1 LERTFKSASLK
12 HVALRSGIQAALIR
26 PVATSVTATLLLAV
40 TLPRSLLGGR
50 LAPLSDEGLDYAKP
64 LVEAG
69 NGVTLTNYE
78 GMMHGFFVAGGMLDA
93 ARRAVAQSAALGEAF
108 AAV

>member
-1 LERTFKSASLK
+1 MHPNPFFQ
-12 HVALRSGIQAALIR
+12 QA
-26 PVATSVTATLLLAV
+26 
-40 TLPRSLLGGR
+40 
-50 LAPLSDEGLDYAKP
+50 YAITP

-78 GMMHGFFVAGGMLDA
+78 GMMHGLLDA

>member
-1 LERTFKSASLK
+1 M
-12 HVALRSGIQAALIR
+12 RS
-26 PVATSVTATLLLAV
+26 
-40 TLPRSLLGGR
+40 
-50 LAPLSDEGLDYAKP
+50 P

-69 NGVTLTNYE
+69 NGVTLTNYQ

-108 AAV
+108 AAVQPGSR

>member
-1 LERTFKSASLK
+1 MR
-12 HVALRSGIQAALIR
+12 
-26 PVATSVTATLLLAV
+26 
-40 TLPRSLLGGR
+40 R
-50 LAPLSDEGLDYAKP
+50 LATKVWTMRSP

-93 ARRAVAQSAALGEAF
+93 ARRGRAMGGAARSVRGSRAGF
-108 AAV
+108 ALNTDQRGLEKWQHCKAR